1 MSVSLKTIVDVDVQ
15 ISKPSAISTSFNLGL
30 IIGTTETT
38 DSEIFHIY
46 NSSTYSTEMVSD
58 GYATTSPEYKAVTTY
73 FSQGNYPDKVAV
85 AYRDSSTYANP
96 VDALTAFRAMNN
108 EFYGVCFVEALSD
121 SQIAAIANAVEGY
134 AVPTVFY
141 FATSDNKAITSGSS
155 SVFDTLKTAG
165 CTRTFGFYGTDAN
178 LAAGVLGVASSLN
191 TMKDNS
197 AYTLTYKSITGV
209 TPDNLTDAQISTLTE
224 KNGNAYCV
232 FGNEYSFIYPA
243 ISSNGY
249 HVDEVFLIDVAKH
262 LIQISTVQ
270 GLTSSR
276 VIPQTEDGV
285 NKLISYISNACQTMA
300 NMGIISSGI
309 WRGGTLK
316 SLNDGDAVQNGYY
329 IQSDSVA
336 SQSPEDR
343 AKRVSPPIYVAL
355 VATGAIEHVVIN
367 VVISR

>member
-15 ISKPSAISTSFNLGL
+15 ISKPSAISTKFNLGL

-38 DSEIFHIY
+38 DDENFHIY
-46 NSSTYSTEMVSD
+46 NSSTYSAEMVAD
-58 GYATTSPEYKAVTTY
+58 GYATTSAEYKAVQTY

-85 AYRDSSTYANP
+85 AYYDTSADGTP
-96 VDALTAFRAMNN
+96 DAFLTKIRNLNN
-108 EFYGVCFVEALSD
+108 EFYGFCFVSTLTDA
-121 SQIAAIANAVEGY
+121 QIAAIANAVEGFSI
-134 AVPTVFY
+134 PTVFF
-141 FATSDNKAITSGSS
+141 FASSDDKAVTSGSS

-165 CTRTFGFYGTDAN
+165 CTRTFGFYGKDAN
-178 LAAGVLGVASSLN
+178 LAPGVLGVASSLN

-197 AYTLTYKSITGV
+197 AYTLAYKTITGV
-209 TPDNLTDAQISTLTE
+209 VADNLTDAQISVLTE
-224 KNGNAYCV
+224 KNGNAYCL
-232 FGNEYSFIYPA
+232 FGSTYSFIYPA

-249 HVDEVFLIDVAKH
+249 HVDEVYLIDVAKY
-262 LIQISTVQ
+262 LIQTTTVQ

-285 NKLISYISNACQTMA
+285 NKLVSYISGACQRMA
-300 NMGIISSGI
+300 DMGIISSGI
-309 WRGGTLK
+309 WRGGSIK
-316 SLNDGDAVQNGYY
+316 DLNDGDAVQNGYY
-329 IQSDSVA
+329 IQSDSMA
-336 SQSPEDR
+336 SQSAEDR

>member
-15 ISKPSAISTSFNLGL
+15 ISKPSAISSSFNLGL
-30 IIGTTETT
+30 IIGTTKPT
-38 DSEIFHIY
+38 DATPIHIY

-58 GYATTSPEYKAVTTY
+58 GYATTSAEYKAVQIY

-85 AYRDSSTYANP
+85 GYYDAAADSTPAACVTKLRGLNGQ
-96 VDALTAFRAMNN
+96 
-108 EFYGVCFVEALSD
+108 FYGFCFVSELTEPQITA
-121 SQIAAIANAVEGY
+121 IAAAVE
-134 AVPTVFY
+134 AFDIPTVFY
-141 FATSDNKAITSGSS
+141 FASSDDKAVTSGSS
-155 SVFDTLKTAG
+155 SVFDTLKTSSYK
-165 CTRTFGFYGTDAN
+165 RTFGFYGKDAN
-178 LAAGVLGVASSLN
+178 LAAGVLGVASSMN

-197 AYTLTYKSITGV
+197 AYTLAYKTITGV
-209 TPDNLTDAQISTLTE
+209 TADNLTDAQISILTE

-232 FGNEYSFIYPA
+232 FGNTYSFIYPA
-243 ISSNGY
+243 ISSGGY

-262 LIQISTVQ
+262 LIQLSTVE

-300 NMGIISSGI
+300 SMGIISSGI
-309 WRGGTLK
+309 WRGGELK
-316 SLNDGDAVQNGYY
+316 ALNNGDAVQNRYF
-329 IQSDSVA
+329 IQSDSMA
-336 SQSPEDR
+336 SQSAEDR
-343 AKRVSPPIYVAL
+343 AKRISPPIYVAL